1 MYDKL
6 FYVVYQVAHI
16 RFYNKKRQFD
26 DGFIFPYS
34 TGFSK
39 PSSSHLVIV
48 VVVFER
54 NVYGLK
60 ALRFFTAS
68 LYAFHGFGYMGLQE
82 IKWDGYNQT
91 NVTTWVQIVVVVAVH
106 SFINFFIKVDTN
118 KRIQNMN
125 IQRKALRGVQT
136 KIIILSFL
144 SLEAGQWQIKWLDVR
159 AFYSY
164 LFLTNVATLHSDKIF
179 FRIFL
184 LCPLLFLFRNNKM

>member
-16 RFYNKKRQFD
+16 RFCNKKRQFD

-91 NVTTWVQIVVVVAVH
+91 NVTTWVQIVEVVVVH
-106 SFINFFIKVDTN
+106 LAINFIHKGRHQQKNTKHEYSKKSFAGSTN
-118 KRIQNMN
+118 
-125 IQRKALRGVQT
+125 
-136 KIIILSFL
+136 
-144 SLEAGQWQIKWLDVR
+144 
-159 AFYSY
+159 
-164 LFLTNVATLHSDKIF
+164 
-179 FRIFL
+179 
-184 LCPLLFLFRNNKM
+184 